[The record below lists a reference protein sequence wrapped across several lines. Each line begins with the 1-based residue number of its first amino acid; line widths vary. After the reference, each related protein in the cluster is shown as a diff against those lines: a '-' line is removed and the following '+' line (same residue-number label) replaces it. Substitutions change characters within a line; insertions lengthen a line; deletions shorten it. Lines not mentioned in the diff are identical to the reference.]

1 QADRIRTPVI
11 FFQGLRDAVVLPS
24 QTEQMVAALDDNGV
38 PVHCVTFA
46 DERHG
51 FRQAA
56 HLAQVLEE
64 ELAFYQAWL

>member
-1 QADRIRTPVI
+1 
-11 FFQGLRDAVVLPS
+11 
-24 QTEQMVAALDDNGV
+24 MVAALDDNGV

-51 FRQAA
+51 FRKAA